1 MGAFVRI
8 VFTTTDF
15 LTDFQVLAASR
26 TSLLAVVLILDT
38 TVEAVVLAGR
48 AIQFTRDN

>member
-1 MGAFVRI
+1 MV

-38 TVEAVVLAGR
+38 TVEAVGLTGEL
-48 AIQFTRDN
+48 FNLPETTK